1 MQPCLGSWT
10 LRSDCAGFA
19 WAKPTANG
27 TRRPTSF
34 LQSEDKHDDILQSQG
49 IRCRRQPRHRA
60 AIVRRFAA
68 AGATVVFTYA
78 VSAGAANQLAVETGA
93 QALRADVGVRDELI
107 AAVRDAGPVDIFVYN
122 AGLLVFGDPLTLDA
136 DEVDRMIDVNVRG
149 AYFGSV
155 EASRLMPEGGRIL
168 VIGSETADS
177 MPFPGLAAYVLTKAA
192 MQGMARGL
200 ARDLGPRD
208 VTINVIQPGPTD
220 TDMNPAD
227 GPRAAGM
234 LEPMAIKRYGTADEV
249 ASLTLYLADT
259 QARGITGAMHTIDGG
274 FAA

>member
-1 MQPCLGSWT
+1 MTFSGRKVFIVGGS
-10 LRSDCAGFA
+10 RGI
-19 WAKPTANG
+19 G
-27 TRRPTSF
+27 T
-34 LQSEDKHDDILQSQG
+34 
-49 IRCRRQPRHRA
+49 
-60 AIVRRFAA
+60 AIVRGFAT
-68 AGATVVFTYA
+68 AGAQVVFTYA
-78 VSAGAANQLAVETGA
+78 ASAGAADHLAAETGA
-93 QALRADVGVRDELI
+93 QALRADAGARDDLI
-107 AAVRDAGPVDIFVYN
+107 AVVHNAGPIDVFVYN
-122 AGLLVFGDPLTLDA
+122 AGLLVFGDPLALDP

-155 EASRLMPEGGRIL
+155 EAARLMPEGGRVL
-168 VIGSETADS
+168 VIGSDTADS

-208 VTINVIQPGPTD
+208 ITVNVIQPGPTD

-227 GPRAAGM
+227 GPRAPGM

-249 ASLTLYLADT
+249 ASLALYLAGP

-274 FAA
+274 FAS

>member
-1 MQPCLGSWT
+1 MMTFSNRKVFVVGGS
-10 LRSDCAGFA
+10 R
-19 WAKPTANG
+19 
-27 TRRPTSF
+27 
-34 LQSEDKHDDILQSQG
+34 G
-49 IRCRRQPRHRA
+49 IGA

-78 VSAGAANQLAVETGA
+78 ASDGAADQLAVETGA
-93 QALRADVGVRDELI
+93 QALRADAGVRDELI
-107 AAVRDAGPVDIFVYN
+107 AAVRDAGPIDIFVYN

-136 DEVDRMIDVNVRG
+136 DAVDRMIDVNVRG

-155 EASRLMPEGGRIL
+155 EASRLMREGGRIL
-168 VIGSETADS
+168 VIGSDTADS

-192 MQGMARGL
+192 IQGMARGL

-208 VTINVIQPGPTD
+208 ITINVIQPGPTD

-227 GPRAAGM
+227 GPRAPGM
-234 LEPMAIKRYGTADEV
+234 LGPMAIKRYGTVDEV
-249 ASLTLYLADT
+249 ASLALYLAGT

>member
-1 MQPCLGSWT
+1 MMTFSNRKIFVVGGS
-10 LRSDCAGFA
+10 R
-19 WAKPTANG
+19 
-27 TRRPTSF
+27 
-34 LQSEDKHDDILQSQG
+34 G
-49 IRCRRQPRHRA
+49 IGA

-78 VSAGAANQLAVETGA
+78 ASASAADQLAVETGA
-93 QALRADVGVRDELI
+93 EALRADAGVRDELI
-107 AAVRDAGPVDIFVYN
+107 AAIRDAGPIDIFVYN
-122 AGLLVFGDPLTLDA
+122 AGLLVFGDPLTLNP

-168 VIGSETADS
+168 VIGSDTADS

-192 MQGMARGL
+192 MQGMTRGL

-208 VTINVIQPGPTD
+208 ITVNVIQPGPTD
-220 TDMNPAD
+220 TDMNPVD

-234 LEPMAIKRYGTADEV
+234 LGPMAIKRYGSADEV
-249 ASLTLYLADT
+249 ASLTLYLAGT

>member
-1 MQPCLGSWT
+1 MIFSNRKIFVVGGS
-10 LRSDCAGFA
+10 R
-19 WAKPTANG
+19 
-27 TRRPTSF
+27 
-34 LQSEDKHDDILQSQG
+34 G
-49 IRCRRQPRHRA
+49 IGA

-78 VSAGAANQLAVETGA
+78 ASASAADQLAVETGA
-93 QALRADVGVRDELI
+93 QALRADAGVRDELI
-107 AAVRDAGPVDIFVYN
+107 AAIRDAGPIDIFVYN
-122 AGLLVFGDPLTLDA
+122 AGLLVFGDPLTLNP

-168 VIGSETADS
+168 VIGSDTADS

-192 MQGMARGL
+192 MQGMTRGL

-208 VTINVIQPGPTD
+208 ITVNVIQPGPTD
-220 TDMNPAD
+220 TDMNPVD

-234 LEPMAIKRYGTADEV
+234 LGPMAIKRYGSADEV
-249 ASLTLYLADT
+249 ASLTLYLAGT

>member
-1 MQPCLGSWT
+1 MTFSNRKVFVVGGS
-10 LRSDCAGFA
+10 R
-19 WAKPTANG
+19 
-27 TRRPTSF
+27 
-34 LQSEDKHDDILQSQG
+34 G
-49 IRCRRQPRHRA
+49 IGA

-68 AGATVVFTYA
+68 AGAMVVFTYA
-78 VSAGAANQLAVETGA
+78 ASAGAANQLTAETGA
-93 QALRADVGVRDELI
+93 SAVQADAGSRDELI
-107 AAVRDAGPVDIFVYN
+107 AAVREAGPIDIFVYN
-122 AGLLVFGDPLTLDA
+122 AGLLMFGDPLTLDA
-136 DEVDRMIDVNVRG
+136 DDVDRMIDVNVRG

-168 VIGSETADS
+168 VIGSDTADS
-177 MPFPGLAAYVLTKAA
+177 MPFPGLAAYVMTKAA

-208 VTINVIQPGPTD
+208 ITINVIQPGPTD
-220 TDMNPAD
+220 TDMNPAG

-249 ASLTLYLADT
+249 ASLTLYLAGSE
-259 QARGITGAMHTIDGG
+259 ARGITGAMHTIDGG

>member
-1 MQPCLGSWT
+1 MLEFLNRKVFVVGGS
-10 LRSDCAGFA
+10 R
-19 WAKPTANG
+19 
-27 TRRPTSF
+27 
-34 LQSEDKHDDILQSQG
+34 G
-49 IRCRRQPRHRA
+49 IGA

-68 AGATVVFTYA
+68 AGATVTFTYA
-78 VSAGAANQLAVETGA
+78 TSGDAADRLAAETGA
-93 QALRADVGVRDELI
+93 QALKADAGVRDELV
-107 AAVRDAGPVDIFVYN
+107 AAVRDAGPIDVFLYN
-122 AGLLVFGDPLTLDA
+122 AGLLVFGDPLMLDA

-168 VIGSETADS
+168 VIGSDTADS
-177 MPFPGLAAYVLTKAA
+177 MPFSGLAAYVLTKAA
-192 MQGMARGL
+192 VQGMARGL
-200 ARDLGPRD
+200 ACDLGPRD
-208 VTINVIQPGPTD
+208 ITVNVIQPGPTD

-249 ASLTLYLADT
+249 ASLTLYLAGT

>member
-1 MQPCLGSWT
+1 MMTLSNCKVFVVGGS
-10 LRSDCAGFA
+10 R
-19 WAKPTANG
+19 
-27 TRRPTSF
+27 
-34 LQSEDKHDDILQSQG
+34 G
-49 IRCRRQPRHRA
+49 IGA

-78 VSAGAANQLAVETGA
+78 ASVAAADQLAIDTGA
-93 QALRADVGVRDELI
+93 QALRVDAGVRDELI
-107 AAVRDAGPVDIFVYN
+107 AAVRDAGPIDIFVYN

-149 AYFGSV
+149 AYFGCV

-168 VIGSETADS
+168 VIGSDTADS

-200 ARDLGPRD
+200 ARDLGLRD
-208 VTINVIQPGPTD
+208 ITVNVIQPGPTD

-234 LEPMAIKRYGTADEV
+234 LEPMAIKRYGTSDEV
-249 ASLTLYLADT
+249 ASLTLYLAGT

>member
-1 MQPCLGSWT
+1 MMTFSGRKIFVVGGS
-10 LRSDCAGFA
+10 R
-19 WAKPTANG
+19 
-27 TRRPTSF
+27 
-34 LQSEDKHDDILQSQG
+34 G
-49 IRCRRQPRHRA
+49 IGA
-60 AIVRRFAA
+60 AIVRHFAA
-68 AGATVVFTYA
+68 AGGAVKFTYA
-78 VSAGAANQLAVETGA
+78 ASAGAADQLAAETGA
-93 QALRADVGVRDELI
+93 KALRVDAGERDALI
-107 AAVRDAGPVDIFVYN
+107 AAIREAGPIDIFVHN

-136 DEVDRMIDVNVRG
+136 DAVDRMIDVNARG

-155 EASRLMPEGGRIL
+155 EASRLMPEGGRII
-168 VIGSETADS
+168 VIGSDTADS

-208 VTINVIQPGPTD
+208 ITINVIQPGPTD

-234 LEPMAIKRYGTADEV
+234 IEPMAIKRYGTANEV
-249 ASLTLYLADT
+249 ASLALYLAGP

-274 FAA
+274 FSA

>member
-1 MQPCLGSWT
+1 MMTFSNRKIFVVGGS
-10 LRSDCAGFA
+10 R
-19 WAKPTANG
+19 
-27 TRRPTSF
+27 
-34 LQSEDKHDDILQSQG
+34 G
-49 IRCRRQPRHRA
+49 IGA

-78 VSAGAANQLAVETGA
+78 ASASAADQLAVEIGA
-93 QALRADVGVRDELI
+93 QALRADAGVRDELI
-107 AAVRDAGPVDIFVYN
+107 AAIRDAGPIDIFVYN
-122 AGLLVFGDPLTLDA
+122 AGLLVFGDPLTLNP

-168 VIGSETADS
+168 VIGSDTADS

-192 MQGMARGL
+192 MQGMTRGL

-208 VTINVIQPGPTD
+208 ITVNVIQPGPTD

-234 LEPMAIKRYGTADEV
+234 LGPMAIKRYGTADEV
-249 ASLTLYLADT
+249 ASLTLYLAGT